1 MRSLVYFLPPRTSVT
16 ASVGMSTRPIFSC
29 RPNAAT
35 RDSSGS
41 FTLRSTPEWEWMM
54 YHFMFGLR
62 GGSMPCGTAAAACS
76 AASEFRFFVSSSIVF
91 DKIAP
96 ICRLAVREVA
106 QDLVNAPPDNGVHN
120 PEVGS
125 EQENGDYHHPGRRL
139 HLFQ

>member
-1 MRSLVYFLPPRTSVT
+1 
-16 ASVGMSTRPIFSC
+16 
-29 RPNAAT
+29 
-35 RDSSGS
+35 
-41 FTLRSTPEWEWMM
+41 MM

-62 GGSMPCGTAAAACS
+62 GGSMPCGTAAAASS

-91 DKIAP
+91 GKIAP

-139 HLFQ
+139 HLFQRRGSDLLHLRAHVLVEALGPLRPRFQPRAQPVSGTDLDSC